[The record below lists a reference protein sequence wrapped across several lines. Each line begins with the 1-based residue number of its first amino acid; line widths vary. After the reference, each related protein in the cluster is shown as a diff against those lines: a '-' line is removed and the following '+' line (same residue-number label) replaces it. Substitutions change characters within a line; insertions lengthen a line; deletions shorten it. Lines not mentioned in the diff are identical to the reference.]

1 MKTQDGQRGQLV
13 GWDDCPLVERDPQ
26 RMHGAWT
33 IKGSRLPLHAIFDN
47 LGAGGSIQDLTDWFE
62 GLTEEQVKAV
72 LSHAA
77 RMLEGDRL
85 QGTQES

>member
-1 MKTQDGQRGQLV
+1 MTPQEDRRERLL
-13 GWDDCPLVERDPQ
+13 GWDDCPLVERDPY

-47 LGAGGSIQDLTDWFE
+47 LGAGGSIQDLTEWFE

-72 LSHAA
+72 LTHAA

-85 QGTQES
+85 QGPQES